1 MENDCAPEVLGAARR
16 AADSVSAPLLL
27 AVSGG
32 LDSMTLLHAMHAV
45 ALNQIAAVATF
56 DHGTGPAA
64 TRAVRLVC
72 EVAGALSLPVVVGR
86 QDSRERLRR
95 GEASWRAAR
104 HGFLSDAGR
113 RAGARVV
120 MAHTE
125 DDHLETLLMRIMR
138 GSGARGMAGLYA
150 ESPIVRPFIQ
160 VRRRALEAY
169 AKNRRL
175 VWVDDPSNASP
186 DFFRN
191 RVRRDLLPALRR
203 VEPQVD
209 GWMLSL
215 AARAQ
220 ELRAE
225 VDAHVSQYLRPDVRR
240 GRVRVDA
247 SELDGYARDSLA
259 VLWSS
264 LAARVGLALDRRGT
278 ERIAAFTM
286 SRRSYGSI
294 PLSGG
299 WCVEASGDFYTLQ
312 RAELTVAAPAPLPLR
327 GGLVWGNFRFQVQD
341 TSAVSSAWTAS
352 IAGSEPVV
360 VRAWSAGDRL
370 GPAAG
375 KPQRRV
381 TRYLSEGGVRGRDR
395 ASWPVVVAGDDVV
408 WIPGVRRSD
417 AATDRSGRPVRH
429 YVCERIDR

>member
-45 ALNQIAAVATF
+45 ARKHIAVVATF

-72 EVAGALSLPVVVGR
+72 EAAGALSLPVVAGR
-86 QDSRERLRR
+86 LDPRAHAQR
-95 GEASWRAAR
+95 GEAGWRTAR
-104 HGFLSDAGR
+104 HGFLSEAAA
-113 RAGARVV
+113 RAGAHVV

-150 ESPIVRPFIQ
+150 DSPIVRPFIR

-169 AKNRRL
+169 AQHRSL
-175 VWVDDPSNASP
+175 VWVDDPSNMSTE
-186 DFFRN
+186 FFRN
-191 RVRRDLLPALRR
+191 RVRHDLLPALQR

-209 GWMLSL
+209 AWMLAL

-220 ELRAE
+220 ELRVD
-225 VDAHVSQYLRPDVRR
+225 VDAHVTEHLRPDVGR

-247 SELDGYARDSLA
+247 SELAGYPQDSLA
-259 VLWSS
+259 LLWSS

-286 SRRSYGSI
+286 SRRSYGTI

-299 WCVEASGDFYTLQ
+299 WCVEASGDTYTLQ
-312 RAELTVAAPAPLPLR
+312 RAELAVAPPASLPLR
-327 GGLVWGNFRFQVQD
+327 GGMEWGNFRFQVR
-341 TSAVSSAWTAS
+341 AEGAASSAWSAS
-352 IAGSEPVV
+352 IAGSRPVV
-360 VRAWSAGDRL
+360 VRAWTAGDRL

-381 TRYLSEGGVRGRDR
+381 TRYLSEEGVRGMER
-395 ASWPVVVAGDDVV
+395 AGWPVVVAGDDVV

>member
-45 ALNQIAAVATF
+45 ARKHIATVATF

-72 EVAGALSLPVVVGR
+72 EAAGALSLPVVVGR
-86 QDSRERLRR
+86 LDSRARLQR

-104 HGFLSDAGR
+104 HGFLSEAAE

-150 ESPIVRPFIQ
+150 ESPIVRPFIR

-169 AKNRRL
+169 AQHRRL
-175 VWVDDPSNASP
+175 VWVDDPSNASTE
-186 DFFRN
+186 FFRN
-191 RVRRDLLPALRR
+191 RVRRDLLPALHR

-209 GWMLSL
+209 AWMLSL
-215 AARAQ
+215 AVRAQ
-220 ELRAE
+220 KLRAE
-225 VDAHVSQYLRPDVRR
+225 VDAYVSEHLRPDVVR
-240 GRVRVDA
+240 GRVRVDS
-247 SELDGYARDSLA
+247 SELAGYPRDSLA

-286 SRRSYGSI
+286 SRRSHGTI
-294 PLSGG
+294 PLAGG
-299 WCVEASGDFYTLQ
+299 WCVEASGNAYTLQ
-312 RAELTVAAPAPLPLR
+312 RAELAVAPPAPLPLR
-327 GGLVWGNFRFQVQD
+327 GGMEWGNFRFQVRAE
-341 TSAVSSAWTAS
+341 SAASSAWSAS
-352 IAGSEPVV
+352 VAGSEPVV
-360 VRAWSAGDRL
+360 VRAWTAGDRL
-370 GPAAG
+370 GPSAG

-381 TRYLSEGGVRGRDR
+381 TRYLSEGGVRGVER
-395 ASWPVVVAGDDVV
+395 AGWPVVVAGDDVV